1 MAKKISLRE
10 FQEHLAARL
19 VGASGQSAAGLL
31 GIQSGADYWLV
42 NLSDSGE
49 IVPLTPLTAVPLTKP
64 WFAGIANIRGNLYSV
79 ADFSAFQGK
88 DPTPQN
94 AGSRLL
100 LVGTR
105 HGTNAAH
112 ARPAQHRGAHPGAGR
127 SRCAGLGPRV
137 LHRQRR
143 TALEDA
149 QRPRTARRRRLH
161 GDRRLSPS
169 PSVPPLN
176 NINCT
181 AV

>member
-105 HGTNAAH
+105 HGTNAALLVTRMLGLRNIEALTSAPAEADAPAW
-112 ARPAQHRGAHPGAGR
+112 ARASYTDNEGRRWKMLNVRELLADDAFMEIGA
-127 SRCAGLGPRV
+127 
-137 LHRQRR
+137 
-143 TALEDA
+143 
-149 QRPRTARRRRLH
+149 
-161 GDRRLSPS
+161 
-169 PSVPPLN
+169 
-176 NINCT
+176 
-181 AV
+181 